1 MNVELTNKAWKC
13 GHCAKK
19 TYIALDAHSIW
30 VGGSTGSA
38 VLNHLQLSFTLHY
51 TSKEVLNGI

>member
-1 MNVELTNKAWKC
+1 MNVELTKL
-13 GHCAKK
+13 GSVDIAKK

-38 VLNHLQLSFTLHY
+38 VLNHLQPSFTLHY